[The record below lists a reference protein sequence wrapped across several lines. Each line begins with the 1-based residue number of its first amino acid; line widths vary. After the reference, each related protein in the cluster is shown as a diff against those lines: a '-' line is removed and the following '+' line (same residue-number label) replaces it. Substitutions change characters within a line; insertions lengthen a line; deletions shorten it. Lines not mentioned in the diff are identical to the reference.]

1 MEEVKGEIIDWVD
14 DLLEEIEKPTFF
26 DKVMACSLISAEV
39 ESWNKDS
46 TIIQGSSSA
55 DCETLMTVLLEV
67 SS

>member
-14 DLLEEIEKPTFF
+14 DLFEDIEKPTFF

-39 ESWNKDS
+39 ESWNEAS
-46 TIIQGSSSA
+46 NIIRGRSSD